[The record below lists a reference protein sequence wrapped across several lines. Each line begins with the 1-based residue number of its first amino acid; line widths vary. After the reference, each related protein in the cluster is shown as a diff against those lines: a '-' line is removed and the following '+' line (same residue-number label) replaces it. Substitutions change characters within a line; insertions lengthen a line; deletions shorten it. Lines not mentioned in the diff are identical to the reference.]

1 MFRSFGKCGFE
12 QLGLTVGDSSFNN
25 TDLDFQLRQREITNV
40 VIAGLTANAC
50 VEATAR
56 YAYDM

>member
-1 MFRSFGKCGFE
+1 MRKM
-12 QLGLTVGDSSFNN
+12 LKRKKANVVVLSSFNN
-25 TDLDFQLRQREITNV
+25 TDLDFQLRQREITEV
-40 VIAGLTANAC
+40 VVAGLTANAC